1 MEIPITLASSAN
13 QLLASLPAVR
23 FKEIQPH
30 LERVKMRRGEIVYKA
45 GESIP
50 YVYFPESCIISMV
63 TVFEDGTSIECGMI
77 GREGMT
83 GTTLAL
89 SDGASSREA
98 YVQVTGS
105 ALRIK
110 ARNFC
115 AAMEGGGVFQRSV
128 LTYTSTFI
136 EQVIQTGACSSHH
149 SLNERLARL
158 LLMCNDRTDGNK
170 VFITHEFIAQM
181 LGTYRPNV
189 TNAAVSLKEQELI
202 DYRRGLI
209 TILDKKGLE
218 TASCECY
225 KIIKKCYRKYLTSL
239 QKRPVRAHVECVNP
253 IVGLN

>member
-1 MEIPITLASSAN
+1 MNTPISLTTNGN
-13 QLLASLPAVR
+13 QLLASLPAIK

-30 LERVKMRRGEIVYKA
+30 LERVKMRRGELVYKA
-45 GESIP
+45 GEIFP

-63 TVFEDGTSIECGMI
+63 TVFEDGTSIECGII

-83 GTTLAL
+83 GTALAL
-89 SDGASSREA
+89 SDAMSSREA

-105 ALRIK
+105 ALRLK
-110 ARNFC
+110 AKNFC
-115 AAMEGGGVFQRSV
+115 TLMEGGGTFQRSV
-128 LTYTSTFI
+128 MNYTSTFF

-158 LLMCNDRTDGNK
+158 LLMCNDRSDGNK
-170 VFITHEFIAQM
+170 VFITHEFIAQL

-189 TNAAVSLKEQELI
+189 TNAAVTLKELELI
-202 DYRRGLI
+202 EYRRGLI

-239 QKRPVRAHVECVNP
+239 QKRPVELHVECVNP
-253 IVGLN
+253 IAA

>member
-1 MEIPITLASSAN
+1 MNTSISSSTNGN
-13 QLLASLPAVR
+13 QLLASLPTIK

-30 LERVKMRRGEIVYKA
+30 LERVKLKRGESVHKA
-45 GESIP
+45 GEPMP

-63 TVFEDGTSIECGMI
+63 TVFEDGASIECGII

-83 GTTLAL
+83 GTALAL
-89 SDGASSREA
+89 SYDTASREA
-98 YVQVTGS
+98 YVQITGS

-110 ARNFC
+110 AKKFC
-115 AAMEGGGVFQRSV
+115 EIMEQGGPFQRAV
-128 LTYTSTFI
+128 LNFTSTFF

-158 LLMCNDRTDGNK
+158 LLMCNDRSEGNK
-170 VFITHEFIAQM
+170 VFITHEFIAQL

-189 TNAAVSLKEQELI
+189 TNAAVILKAQELI
-202 DYRRGLI
+202 EYRRGLI

-225 KIIKKCYRKYLTSL
+225 KIIKKGHRKYMSSL
-239 QKRPVRAHVECVNP
+239 QQRQIKPQIECVNS
-253 IVGLN
+253 LAA